1 MQSSVSVESQ
11 PIFFRLLLLSTSNHD
26 NFRNSSSC
34 FLLDPFWTE
43 SGKKNIAKKKRKRHK
58 LFRYIYI
65 SGNTFLLRYVQTRD
79 PTVTLTHLYV
89 FCVKWLRS
97 CFEIYSHASCMQIVY
112 ITNAARLSSEL
123 WRIHWHAQ
131 KVKLWKIRLIF
142 IDLNHNLF
150 YKPAQTME
158 KEQEKLKEILCLPL
172 FSVIYNTQLQQWML
186 ILNMTKVLNKTFS
199 VSLSNPQKSSG
210 SVFSTLHSVCWWK
223 LISIIWPFLLSFSLL
238 KERRVCCFRQAV
250 NWGVAPSLSVR

>member
-1 MQSSVSVESQ
+1 MQSPVLVESQ

-43 SGKKNIAKKKRKRHK
+43 SGKKYSQQKRKRHK

-79 PTVTLTHLYV
+79 PTVTLTRLSV

-112 ITNAARLSSEL
+112 ITDAAWLSSEL

-158 KEQEKLKEILCLPL
+158 KEQEKSKEILCLPL
-172 FSVIYNTQLQQWML
+172 LY
-186 ILNMTKVLNKTFS
+186 
-199 VSLSNPQKSSG
+199 
-210 SVFSTLHSVCWWK
+210 
-223 LISIIWPFLLSFSLL
+223 FLLYITHSYNSG
-238 KERRVCCFRQAV
+238 C
-250 NWGVAPSLSVR
+250 SY